1 MLGKINQK
9 IPLQD
14 SQFISASVD
23 LWPEGFLSVWGNARY
38 SIESGKAL
46 LAPAEVAADGM
57 RIYYAKEH
65 NFWVTSI
72 GFDAHSLRWEFG
84 MSGTAFSR
92 GNGQIQTQSADFFET
107 DMQFRLRSHAF
118 WKGYV
123 FERAAYTKMGIR
135 LYGSP
140 FTSRSLAFDTAA
152 QWWSV
157 QQDGL
162 LNNPHFFGQMLKYP
176 LEYVL

>member
-1 MLGKINQK
+1 
-9 IPLQD
+9 
-14 SQFISASVD
+14 
-23 LWPEGFLSVWGNARY
+23 
-38 SIESGKAL
+38 
-46 LAPAEVAADGM
+46 
-57 RIYYAKEH
+57 
-65 NFWVTSI
+65 
-72 GFDAHSLRWEFG
+72 
-84 MSGTAFSR
+84 
-92 GNGQIQTQSADFFET
+92 
-107 DMQFRLRSHAF
+107 MQFRVRSHAF

-162 LNNPHFFGQMLKYP
+162 AEQAAFLRTDLEISSRVRSMMVFLRWENVGQGVLGPGYFGADSFPMPGRRLVVSIKATFRN
-176 LEYVL
+176 

>member
-1 MLGKINQK
+1 M
-9 IPLQD
+9 
-14 SQFISASVD
+14 ARR
-23 LWPEGFLSVWGNARY
+23 LSVGLGMRD
-38 SIESGKAL
+38 SIESGTAI

-72 GFDAHSLRWEFG
+72 GFDAHSLRWEYG
-84 MSGTAFSR
+84 MSATAFSR
-92 GNGQIQTQSADFFET
+92 GNGQIQSQSADFFET
-107 DMQFRLRSHAF
+107 DMQFRVRSHAF

-162 LNNPHFFGQMLKYP
+162 AEQAAFLRTDLKYP
-176 LEYVL
+176 LSTFYDGLFTMGKCGPRSIGPRIFWSR